1 MPELPEVETTRRMI
15 APYLEGQTLK
25 SLVYDPSSRYQ
36 NLDLAVGK
44 KVKRLERRGKYLIG
58 TLEGDR
64 LEVIIHLGMT
74 GGFRFVGSSHTRV
87 TVTTETST
95 LYFQD
100 SRRFGKWIVV
110 AAGDYS
116 SMPTLHGMGP
126 EPLSSDFDLA
136 DFVLAASSCGMVKP
150 WLLSQKPVAGL
161 GNIYVDEALFLA
173 KIHPQSGRLS
183 QDQATRLHAAII
195 QVLAR
200 AVEVGGSTL
209 SDKTYQQLDG
219 QTGYFQLEHRVYAR
233 EGQPCVV
240 CGTPLEKIWLGG
252 RGTHFCSSC
261 QVLGA

>member
-1 MPELPEVETTRRMI
+1 
-15 APYLEGQTLK
+15 
-25 SLVYDPSSRYQ
+25 LVYDPSSRYQ

-58 TLEGDR
+58 TLAGDR

-116 SMPTLHGMGP
+116 SMPTLHHMGP

-136 DFVLAASSCGMVKP
+136 DFVVAASSCGTVKP

-173 KIHPQSGRLS
+173 KIHPQSVRLS
-183 QDQATRLHAAII
+183 QEQATRLHAAII

-209 SDKTYQQLDG
+209 SDKTYQQPDG

-233 EGQPCVV
+233 EGQGCPL
-240 CGTPLEKIWLGG
+240 CGTPLEKIWLAG